1 MDGGYGQL
9 APKVFNLYATEIK
22 TKELKIHAEELLA
35 REGYNFTILPSRFY
49 PSKFDPGILLIQGV
63 VTGRA
68 LLFRCLIASSKYV
81 RLCGGEYLL

>member
-35 REGYNFTILPSRFY
+35 REVYNLSGLYPKFYLPDFIRQNLTPGFY
-49 PSKFDPGILLIQGV
+49 
-63 VTGRA
+63 
-68 LLFRCLIASSKYV
+68 
-81 RLCGGEYLL
+81 